1 MPQSTTSNVV
11 VVAAVQAAP
20 VYMNLERSLA
30 RAVEL
35 TAEAARRRAQLVV
48 FPESWL
54 AGYPAW
60 LDTCRDVA
68 VWDHLPVKQ
77 LYARLLENSVTIPD
91 RTTTTLGD
99 TARRHGLTLVI
110 GAHERVGGTIYNS
123 TLTFGPDGA
132 LLNVHRKLVP
142 TFNERLIWGQGDG
155 AGLRVVETPAGRI
168 GSLICWEH
176 WMPLVRQKLHAE
188 REEIHIA
195 QWPAVREMYQ
205 IASRHYAFEGRCF
218 VVAAGAIM
226 RRSDLP
232 QELEVAANAAAGAES
247 EYILNGGSA
256 VIGPDGQYVAGPAFA
271 SEVIILARI
280 NLDRI
285 REESMTLDVT
295 GHFSRPDLFDFHF
308 KGGLASPFTSE
319 EILLR
324 NEAIIELPRSQPLPS
339 HPDAGASHGQF
350 AGGGDESPLP
360 AQTEVLSPPEPHP
373 QPSFRVIS
381 SSSSSGNQA
390 GNSARRSSFDSEIH
404 DLEKLG

>member
-1 MPQSTTSNVV
+1 MPQSSPLNIV

-35 TAEAARRRAQLVV
+35 TAEAARRRARLVV

-60 LDTCRDVA
+60 LDTSRDVA

-77 LYARLLENSVTIPD
+77 LYSRLLENSLTVPD
-91 RTTTTLGD
+91 RTTATLSE
-99 TARRHGLTLVI
+99 TARRHGVTLVM

-132 LLNVHRKLVP
+132 LLNVHRKLMP

-155 AGLRVVETPAGRI
+155 AGLRVVETPVGRI

-232 QELEVAANAAAGAES
+232 QELEQFAGAAGGEGDF
-247 EYILNGGSA
+247 ILNGGSA

-271 SEVIILARI
+271 SEVIILARL

-285 REESMTLDVT
+285 REESLTLDVA
-295 GHFSRPDLFDFHF
+295 GHFHRPDLFDFRYR
-308 KGGLASPFTSE
+308 GAQEIPSTTE
-319 EILLR
+319 EIPVG
-324 NEAIIELPRSQPLPS
+324 EELIDLSRSQPLT
-339 HPDAGASHGQF
+339 
-350 AGGGDESPLP
+350 AGG
-360 AQTEVLSPPEPHP
+360 TEVLSGGTEVLAPHES
-373 QPSFRVIS
+373 PSHPSLRVIS
-381 SSSSSGNQA
+381 SSGSQGAPSGRTA
-390 GNSARRSSFDSEIH
+390 DFDMEIH
-404 DLEKLG
+404 ELEKHG

>member
-1 MPQSTTSNVV
+1 MPQSTTPNIV

-30 RAVEL
+30 RAMEL

-68 VWDHLPVKQ
+68 IWDHLPIKQ
-77 LYARLLENSVTIPD
+77 LYARLLENSLTIPD
-91 RTTTTLGD
+91 RNTAALSE

-110 GAHERVGGTIYNS
+110 GAHERVGGTVYNS
-123 TLTFGPDGA
+123 TLTFGPDGS

-155 AGLRVVETPAGRI
+155 AGLRVVETPVGRI

-205 IASRHYAFEGRCF
+205 IASRHYAFEGRCY

-226 RRSDLP
+226 RRGDLP
-232 QELEVAANAAAGAES
+232 QELELAAGAVAEG
-247 EYILNGGSA
+247 EGDFILNGGSA

-285 REESMTLDVT
+285 QEESLALDVA
-295 GHFSRPDLFDFHF
+295 GHFSRPDLFDFHY
-308 KGGLASPFTSE
+308 KGAQEIPSTTE
-319 EILLR
+319 EIPITG
-324 NEAIIELPRSQPLPS
+324 EAIIDVSRSQSLSSGQLTPG
-339 HPDAGASHGQF
+339 GAEALSP
-350 AGGGDESPLP
+350 GG
-360 AQTEVLSPPEPHP
+360 TEVLSPPEPHSP
-373 QPSFRVIS
+373 PAFRVIS
-381 SSSSSGNQA
+381 SSGSSGRA
-390 GNSARRSSFDSEIH
+390 SGYTSEIH
-404 DLEKLG
+404 ELEKHG